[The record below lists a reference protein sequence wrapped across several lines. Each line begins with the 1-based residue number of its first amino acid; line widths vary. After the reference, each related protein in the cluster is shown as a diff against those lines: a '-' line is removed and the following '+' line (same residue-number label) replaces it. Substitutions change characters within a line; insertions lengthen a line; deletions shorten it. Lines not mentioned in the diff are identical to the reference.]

1 MLTLPL
7 VPRLMSQLYDESI
20 FISIGHREF
29 QIPRDVF
36 KDPGNSPNFFTL
48 GFGLLFNSKD
58 EVFPGLDREG
68 LFRPPSIL
76 PPCVPNRDA
85 DVFAELLRLLRGYP
99 VEIRNETHRE
109 ALLKDARYFHFK
121 GLEQRLIAHE
131 ISFNAARQRPE
142 IALRLENV
150 QKSGVSVGPEGA
162 GAEDMTGT
170 VRYARPYADKDPMDL
185 VLQIGGEDAA
195 LRFTDDGPRLEFFND
210 TRTRVAKLLEV
221 IATKIGLPPTV
232 QPLGLLMGSGG
243 AEANPATP
251 GNSPLSEDLVKLSLD
266 AEASVTLD
274 GAEYELTESQV
285 DDAGSAV
292 GGSRKRRRTE
302 PSGAESVTQMPPAG
316 TIWNIKTGQWRLHI
330 RHSVGGKSPVE
341 CVFEAVRLNAVSS
354 ELGRNRT
361 KEFLG

>member
-1 MLTLPL
+1 
-7 VPRLMSQLYDESI
+7 MSQLYDESI

-29 QIPRDVF
+29 QIPRNVF
-36 KDPGNSPNFFTL
+36 KEPGNSPNFFTL

-68 LFRPPSIL
+68 LLRPPSIL

-85 DVFAELLRLLRGYP
+85 DTFAELLRLLRGYP

-121 GLEQRLIAHE
+121 GLEQRLITHE
-131 ISFNAARQRPE
+131 ISFNAARQRSE
-142 IALRLENV
+142 IAIRLENV
-150 QKSGVSVGPEGA
+150 QKSGISVGPEGA
-162 GAEDMTGT
+162 GAEDSTGT

-195 LRFTDDGPRLEFFND
+195 LHFTTEGPRLEFFND

-232 QPLGLLMGSGG
+232 QPLGLLMGAGG

-251 GNSPLSEDLVKLSLD
+251 GNSPLSEDLVKISLD
-266 AEASVTLD
+266 ADVSITLD
-274 GAEYELTESQV
+274 GAEYELTESFG
-285 DDAGSAV
+285 DDDTTSGS
-292 GGSRKRRRTE
+292 SRKRRRTE
-302 PSGAESVTQMPPAG
+302 NSGAETAIQMPPVG
-316 TIWNIKTGQWRLHI
+316 TTWNIKTGQWRLHI
-330 RHSVGGKSPVE
+330 RQSVGGKSPVE
-341 CVFEAVRLNAVSS
+341 CVLEAVRLNASSS
-354 ELGRNRT
+354 ELGRNKT
-361 KEFLG
+361 KGFLG